1 MEVSTDYVIT
11 AFDDFKGQI
20 TVKYNELSYQLPI
33 DLPIIDGLY
42 PEGETLDNL
51 IRNRCPVTT
60 IAQEKELNQR
70 RIPNSKTIASL
81 VQKLPPEVNPDFDE
95 ESYLTKEE
103 RIDIC
108 LTVAI
113 QRVLAEMAGSTV

>member
-1 MEVSTDYVIT
+1 MEVSTDYIIT
-11 AFDDFKGQI
+11 SFNDSKGQI

-33 DLPIIDGLY
+33 DLPVIDGLY
-42 PEGETLDNL
+42 PEGETLDTL

-60 IAQEKELNQR
+60 IAQEKELNRR
-70 RIPNSKTIASL
+70 RIPNSKAIASL
-81 VQKLPPEVNPDFDE
+81 VQELPPPVNPDFDE
-95 ESYLTKEE
+95 ESYLTREE
-103 RIDIC
+103 KFDIY

>member
-1 MEVSTDYVIT
+1 MEVSTDYIIT
-11 AFDDFKGQI
+11 AFNDSKGQI

-42 PEGETLDNL
+42 PEGDALDTL
-51 IRNRCPVTT
+51 IRNRCPITT

-81 VQKLPPEVNPDFDE
+81 VQKLPPPVNTDFDE
-95 ESYLTKEE
+95 ESYLTREE
-103 RIDIC
+103 KFDIYI
-108 LTVAI
+108 TVAI
-113 QRVLAEMAGSTV
+113 QRVLAEMSGSTV